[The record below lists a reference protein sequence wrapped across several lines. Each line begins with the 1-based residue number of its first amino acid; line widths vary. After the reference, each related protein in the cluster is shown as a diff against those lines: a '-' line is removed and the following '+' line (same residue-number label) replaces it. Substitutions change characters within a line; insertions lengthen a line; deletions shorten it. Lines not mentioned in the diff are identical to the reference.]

1 MIERPRVIES
11 KRTSMCMCVCVFMPI
26 LVVGHTVAPEMC
38 ESLRQN
44 STLVVHT
51 IYTRQMMPLCVC
63 VCVCADRKNRKQEEM
78 QSEKNLILLGF
89 AIF

>member
-1 MIERPRVIES
+1 MIERPREIES
-11 KRTSMCMCVCVFMPI
+11 KRTSVYVCVFMPV

-51 IYTRQMMPLCVC
+51 IYTRQMMPVC
-63 VCVCADRKNRKQEEM
+63 VCVLIERTESKKKCRVK
-78 QSEKNLILLGF
+78 KNLILLGF